1 MKQIARVLSALALA
15 CVSSLS
21 AAQDYPNKP
30 IRLIVPFPP
39 GGGTDVLAREAAIK
53 VAGNTGW
60 NIVTENRPGSGGNIG
75 VDAVAKSA
83 PDGYSL
89 VLGQTSNL
97 AINPTL
103 YAKLPYDPE
112 KDLTAI
118 GLVADAPLVI
128 VVPANSPLKSFDDM
142 IAAAKAKPGS
152 LNFASSGNGTVA
164 HLAAVQLQNAAGI
177 QLTHIPYKGAAQ
189 ASNDLIGGQ
198 IDMYLS
204 SVPTLIGHVR
214 NGKMRALAVTSAQRV
229 PDMPDVP
236 TIAER
241 GFPGFEAVTWFG
253 LAAPAGTPKD
263 IVQRLNAEFNKALQA
278 PDLGAKYREQ
288 GARVLSS
295 TPEEFSKLIHDDR
308 IRWARSSRTRAPR
321 SSKRPCCLAIR
332 PPAAR
337 RGRPRPPRPAPA
349 IATST
354 PMTPATRPCPAQRCR
369 RRTRRWRSIATSRP
383 GWACS
388 APCW

>member
-1 MKQIARVLSALALA
+1 MKVIARVLSGLALV
-15 CVSSLS
+15 CVAGLS
-21 AAQDYPNKP
+21 AGQGYPDKP

-39 GGGTDVLAREAAIK
+39 GGGTDVLAREAALK
-53 VAGNTGW
+53 VAKNTGW

-83 PDGYSL
+83 ADGYSL

-118 GLVADAPLVI
+118 GLVADAPLVL

-142 IAAAKAKPGS
+142 LAAARAKPE
-152 LNFASSGNGTVA
+152 LLTYASSGNGTVA

-177 QLTHIPYKGAAQ
+177 KLTHIPYKGAAQ

-204 SVPTLIGHVR
+204 SVPTLIGHIR
-214 NGKMRALAVTSAQRV
+214 NGKMRALAVTAAQRAS
-229 PDMPDVP
+229 DLPDVP

-241 GFPGFEAVTWFG
+241 GYPGFEAVTWFG
-253 LAAPAGTPKD
+253 LAAPAGVPKE
-263 IVQRLNAEFNKALQA
+263 IVQRLNAEFNKALQT
-278 PDLGAKYREQ
+278 PDLSQKYQEQ
-288 GARVLSS
+288 GARVLTS
-295 TPEEFSKLIHDDR
+295 TPEDFAKLIHNDR
-308 IRWARSSRTRAPR
+308 IRWAKIVKDSG
-321 SSKRPCCLAIR
+321 
-332 PPAAR
+332 AR
-337 RGRPRPPRPAPA
+337 VE
-349 IATST
+349 
-354 PMTPATRPCPAQRCR
+354 
-369 RRTRRWRSIATSRP
+369 
-383 GWACS
+383 
-388 APCW
+388 

>member
-1 MKQIARVLSALALA
+1 MKVVVRALSGLALVCA
-15 CVSSLS
+15 TGLSL
-21 AAQDYPNKP
+21 AQGYPNKP
-30 IRLIVPFPP
+30 IRLVVPFPP
-39 GGGTDVLAREAAIK
+39 GGGTDVLAREAAVK
-53 VAGNTGW
+53 VASNTGW

-75 VDAVAKSA
+75 VDTVAKSD

-112 KDLTAI
+112 KDLSAI
-118 GLVADAPLVI
+118 GLIADAPLVI
-128 VVPANSPLKSFDDM
+128 VVPAGSPLKSLDDM
-142 IAAAKAKPGS
+142 IAAAKAKPGI
-152 LNFASSGNGTVA
+152 LNYASSGNGTVS

-229 PDMPDVP
+229 PDLPDVP

-241 GFPGFEAVTWFG
+241 GYPGFEAVTWFG
-253 LAAPAGTPKD
+253 LAAPKGVPKD
-263 IVQRLNAEFNKALQA
+263 IVDRLNAEFNKALQSKE
-278 PDLGAKYREQ
+278 LSVKYQEQ
-288 GARVLSS
+288 GARVLTG
-295 TPEEFSKLIHDDR
+295 TPEEFATLIRDDR
-308 IRWARSSRTRAPR
+308 ARWGKIVKDSGARVE
-321 SSKRPCCLAIR
+321 
-332 PPAAR
+332 
-337 RGRPRPPRPAPA
+337 
-349 IATST
+349 
-354 PMTPATRPCPAQRCR
+354 
-369 RRTRRWRSIATSRP
+369 
-383 GWACS
+383 
-388 APCW
+388 

>member
-1 MKQIARVLSALALA
+1 MKVIARVLSGLALV
-15 CVSSLS
+15 CVAGLS
-21 AAQDYPNKP
+21 AAQGYPDKP

-39 GGGTDVLAREAAIK
+39 GGGTDVLAREAALK
-53 VAGNTGW
+53 VAKNTGW

-75 VDAVAKSA
+75 VDNVAKSA

-118 GLVADAPLVI
+118 GLIADAPLVL

-142 IAAAKAKPGS
+142 IAAARAKPE
-152 LNFASSGNGTVA
+152 LLTYASSGNGTVA

-177 QLTHIPYKGAAQ
+177 KLTHIPYKGAAQ

-204 SVPTLIGHVR
+204 SVPTLIGHIR
-214 NGKMRALAVTSAQRV
+214 NGKMRALAVTAAQRAS
-229 PDMPDVP
+229 DLPDVP

-241 GFPGFEAVTWFG
+241 GYPGFEAVTWFG
-253 LAAPAGTPKD
+253 LAAPAGVPKE
-263 IVQRLNAEFNKALQA
+263 IVQRLNAEFNKALQT
-278 PDLGAKYREQ
+278 PDLSQKYQEQ
-288 GARVLSS
+288 GARVLTG
-295 TPEEFSKLIHDDR
+295 TPEDFAKLIHDDR
-308 IRWARSSRTRAPR
+308 IRWGKIVKDSGARVE
-321 SSKRPCCLAIR
+321 
-332 PPAAR
+332 
-337 RGRPRPPRPAPA
+337 
-349 IATST
+349 
-354 PMTPATRPCPAQRCR
+354 
-369 RRTRRWRSIATSRP
+369 
-383 GWACS
+383 
-388 APCW
+388 

>member
-1 MKQIARVLSALALA
+1 MKLIASLLAGLTLA
-15 CVSSLS
+15 CASGLS
-21 AAQDYPNKP
+21 HAQEYPNKP
-30 IRLIVPFPP
+30 IRLVVPFPP
-39 GGGTDVLAREAAIK
+39 GGGTDVLAREAAVK
-53 VAGNTGW
+53 VAANTGW

-103 YAKLPYDPE
+103 YSRLPYDPE
-112 KDLTAI
+112 KDLSAI
-118 GLVADAPLVI
+118 GLIADAPLVL

-142 IAAAKAKPGS
+142 IAAAKAKPGL
-152 LNFASSGNGTVA
+152 LNYASSGNGTVA

-241 GFPGFEAVTWFG
+241 GYPGFEAVTWFG
-253 LAAPAGTPKD
+253 LAAPVGTPKE
-263 IVQRLNAEFNKALQA
+263 IVQRLNDEFNKALKAQ
-278 PDLGAKYREQ
+278 DLSVKYQEQ
-288 GARVLSS
+288 GARVLTS
-295 TPEEFSKLIHDDR
+295 TPEEFARLIHDDR
-308 IRWARSSRTRAPR
+308 VRWGRIVKDSGARVE
-321 SSKRPCCLAIR
+321 
-332 PPAAR
+332 
-337 RGRPRPPRPAPA
+337 
-349 IATST
+349 
-354 PMTPATRPCPAQRCR
+354 
-369 RRTRRWRSIATSRP
+369 
-383 GWACS
+383 
-388 APCW
+388 

>member
-1 MKQIARVLSALALA
+1 MKVIARVLSGLALV
-15 CVSSLS
+15 CVAGLS
-21 AAQDYPNKP
+21 AAQSYPDKP

-39 GGGTDVLAREAAIK
+39 GGGTDVLAREAALK
-53 VAGNTGW
+53 VAKNTGW

-75 VDAVAKSA
+75 VDNVAKSA

-118 GLVADAPLVI
+118 GLIADAPLVL

-142 IAAAKAKPGS
+142 IAAARAKPE
-152 LNFASSGNGTVA
+152 LLTYASSGNGTVA

-177 QLTHIPYKGAAQ
+177 KLTHIPYKGAAQ

-204 SVPTLIGHVR
+204 SVPTLIGHIR
-214 NGKMRALAVTSAQRV
+214 NGKMRALAVTAAQRAS
-229 PDMPDVP
+229 DLPDVP

-241 GFPGFEAVTWFG
+241 GYAGFEAVTWFG
-253 LAAPAGTPKD
+253 LAAPAGVPKE
-263 IVQRLNAEFNKALQA
+263 IVQRLNAEFNKALQTS
-278 PDLGAKYREQ
+278 DLSQKYQEQ
-288 GARVLSS
+288 GARVLTG
-295 TPEEFSKLIHDDR
+295 TPEEFAKLIHDDR
-308 IRWARSSRTRAPR
+308 IRWGKIVKDSGARVE
-321 SSKRPCCLAIR
+321 
-332 PPAAR
+332 
-337 RGRPRPPRPAPA
+337 
-349 IATST
+349 
-354 PMTPATRPCPAQRCR
+354 
-369 RRTRRWRSIATSRP
+369 
-383 GWACS
+383 
-388 APCW
+388 

>member
-1 MKQIARVLSALALA
+1 MKVIARVLSGLALV
-15 CVSSLS
+15 CVAGLS
-21 AAQDYPNKP
+21 AAQGYPDKP

-39 GGGTDVLAREAAIK
+39 GGGTDVLAREAALK
-53 VAGNTGW
+53 VAKNTGW

-75 VDAVAKSA
+75 VDNVAKSA

-118 GLVADAPLVI
+118 GLIADAPLVL

-142 IAAAKAKPGS
+142 IAAARAKPE
-152 LNFASSGNGTVA
+152 LLTYASSGNGTVA

-177 QLTHIPYKGAAQ
+177 KLTHIPYKGAAQ

-204 SVPTLIGHVR
+204 SVPTLIGHIR
-214 NGKMRALAVTSAQRV
+214 NGKMRALAVTAAQRAS
-229 PDMPDVP
+229 DLPDVP

-241 GFPGFEAVTWFG
+241 GYAGFEAVTWFG
-253 LAAPAGTPKD
+253 LAAPAGVPKE
-263 IVQRLNAEFNKALQA
+263 IVQRLNAEFNKALQTS
-278 PDLGAKYREQ
+278 DLSQKYQEQ
-288 GARVLSS
+288 GARVLTG
-295 TPEEFSKLIHDDR
+295 TPEEFAKLIHDDR
-308 IRWARSSRTRAPR
+308 IRWGKIVKDSGARVE
-321 SSKRPCCLAIR
+321 
-332 PPAAR
+332 
-337 RGRPRPPRPAPA
+337 
-349 IATST
+349 
-354 PMTPATRPCPAQRCR
+354 
-369 RRTRRWRSIATSRP
+369 
-383 GWACS
+383 
-388 APCW
+388 

>member
-1 MKQIARVLSALALA
+1 MKVVVRALSGLALVCA
-15 CVSSLS
+15 TGLSL
-21 AAQDYPNKP
+21 AQGYPNKP
-30 IRLIVPFPP
+30 IRLVVPFPP
-39 GGGTDVLAREAAIK
+39 GGGTDVLAREAAVK
-53 VAGNTGW
+53 VASNTGW

-75 VDAVAKSA
+75 VDTVAKSD

-112 KDLTAI
+112 NDLSAI
-118 GLVADAPLVI
+118 GLIADAPLVI
-128 VVPANSPLKSFDDM
+128 VVPAGSPLKSLDDM
-142 IAAAKAKPGS
+142 IAAAKAKPGI
-152 LNFASSGNGTVA
+152 LNYASSGNGTVS

-229 PDMPDVP
+229 PDLPDVP

-241 GFPGFEAVTWFG
+241 GYPGFEAVTWFG
-253 LAAPAGTPKD
+253 LAAPKGVPKD
-263 IVQRLNAEFNKALQA
+263 IVDRLNAEFNKALQSKE
-278 PDLGAKYREQ
+278 LSVKYQEQ
-288 GARVLSS
+288 GARVLTG
-295 TPEEFSKLIHDDR
+295 TPEDFAKLIRDDR
-308 IRWARSSRTRAPR
+308 ARWGKIVKDSGARVE
-321 SSKRPCCLAIR
+321 
-332 PPAAR
+332 
-337 RGRPRPPRPAPA
+337 
-349 IATST
+349 
-354 PMTPATRPCPAQRCR
+354 
-369 RRTRRWRSIATSRP
+369 
-383 GWACS
+383 
-388 APCW
+388 

>member
-1 MKQIARVLSALALA
+1 MKVVVRALSGLALVCA
-15 CVSSLS
+15 TGLSL
-21 AAQDYPNKP
+21 AQGYPNKP
-30 IRLIVPFPP
+30 IRLVVPFPP
-39 GGGTDVLAREAAIK
+39 GGGTDVLAREAAVK
-53 VAGNTGW
+53 VASNTGW

-75 VDAVAKSA
+75 VDTVAKSD

-112 KDLTAI
+112 NDLSAI
-118 GLVADAPLVI
+118 GLIADAPLVI
-128 VVPANSPLKSFDDM
+128 VVPAGSPLKSLDDM
-142 IAAAKAKPGS
+142 IAAAKAKPGI
-152 LNFASSGNGTVA
+152 LDYASSGNGTVS

-229 PDMPDVP
+229 PDLPDVP

-241 GFPGFEAVTWFG
+241 GYPGFEAVTWFG
-253 LAAPAGTPKD
+253 LAAPKGVPKD
-263 IVQRLNAEFNKALQA
+263 IVDRLNAEFNKALQSKE
-278 PDLGAKYREQ
+278 LSVKYQEQ
-288 GARVLSS
+288 GARVLTG
-295 TPEEFSKLIHDDR
+295 TPDDFAKLIRDDR
-308 IRWARSSRTRAPR
+308 ARWGKIVKDSGARVE
-321 SSKRPCCLAIR
+321 
-332 PPAAR
+332 
-337 RGRPRPPRPAPA
+337 
-349 IATST
+349 
-354 PMTPATRPCPAQRCR
+354 
-369 RRTRRWRSIATSRP
+369 
-383 GWACS
+383 
-388 APCW
+388 

>member
-1 MKQIARVLSALALA
+1 MKVIARVLSGLALV
-15 CVSSLS
+15 CVAGLS
-21 AAQDYPNKP
+21 AAQGYPDKP

-39 GGGTDVLAREAAIK
+39 GGGTDVLAREAALK
-53 VAGNTGW
+53 VAKNTGW

-75 VDAVAKSA
+75 VDNVAKSA

-118 GLVADAPLVI
+118 GLIADAPLVL

-142 IAAAKAKPGS
+142 IAAARAKPE
-152 LNFASSGNGTVA
+152 LLTYASSGNGTVA

-177 QLTHIPYKGAAQ
+177 KLTHIPYKGAAQ

-204 SVPTLIGHVR
+204 SVPTLIGHIR
-214 NGKMRALAVTSAQRV
+214 NGKMRALAVTAAQRAS
-229 PDMPDVP
+229 DLPDVP

-241 GFPGFEAVTWFG
+241 GYPGFEAVTWFG
-253 LAAPAGTPKD
+253 LAAPAGVPKE
-263 IVQRLNAEFNKALQA
+263 IVQRLNAEFNKALQTS
-278 PDLGAKYREQ
+278 DLSQKYQEQ
-288 GARVLSS
+288 GARVLTG
-295 TPEEFSKLIHDDR
+295 TPEDFAKLIHDDR
-308 IRWARSSRTRAPR
+308 IRWGKIVKDSGARVE
-321 SSKRPCCLAIR
+321 
-332 PPAAR
+332 
-337 RGRPRPPRPAPA
+337 
-349 IATST
+349 
-354 PMTPATRPCPAQRCR
+354 
-369 RRTRRWRSIATSRP
+369 
-383 GWACS
+383 
-388 APCW
+388 

>member
-1 MKQIARVLSALALA
+1 MKVVVRALSGLALVCA
-15 CVSSLS
+15 TGLSL
-21 AAQDYPNKP
+21 AQGYPNKP
-30 IRLIVPFPP
+30 IRLVVPFPP
-39 GGGTDVLAREAAIK
+39 GGGTDVLAREAAVK
-53 VAGNTGW
+53 VASNTGW

-75 VDAVAKSA
+75 VDTVAKSD

-112 KDLTAI
+112 KDLSAI
-118 GLVADAPLVI
+118 GLIADAPLVI
-128 VVPANSPLKSFDDM
+128 VVPAGSPLKSLDDM
-142 IAAAKAKPGS
+142 IAAAKAKPGI
-152 LNFASSGNGTVA
+152 LNYASSGNGTVS

-229 PDMPDVP
+229 PDLPDVP

-241 GFPGFEAVTWFG
+241 GYPGFEAVTWFG
-253 LAAPAGTPKD
+253 LAAPKGVPKD
-263 IVQRLNAEFNKALQA
+263 IVDRLNAEFNKALQSKE
-278 PDLGAKYREQ
+278 LSVKYQEQ
-288 GARVLSS
+288 GARVLTG
-295 TPEEFSKLIHDDR
+295 TPEDFAKLIRDDR
-308 IRWARSSRTRAPR
+308 ARWGKIVKDSGARVE
-321 SSKRPCCLAIR
+321 
-332 PPAAR
+332 
-337 RGRPRPPRPAPA
+337 
-349 IATST
+349 
-354 PMTPATRPCPAQRCR
+354 
-369 RRTRRWRSIATSRP
+369 
-383 GWACS
+383 
-388 APCW
+388 

>member
-1 MKQIARVLSALALA
+1 MKPFARLLSGLALV
-15 CVSSLS
+15 CMTSLG
-21 AAQDYPNKP
+21 AAQGYPDKP

-128 VVPANSPLKSFDDM
+128 VVPANSPLKTFEDM
-142 IAAAKAKPGS
+142 IAAAKAKPGA

-263 IVQRLNAEFNKALQA
+263 IVQRLNAEFNKALQT
-278 PDLGAKYREQ
+278 PELRVKYQEQ
-288 GARVLSS
+288 GARVLTD
-295 TPEEFSKLIHDDR
+295 TPEAFAKLIHDDR
-308 IRWARSSRTRAPR
+308 IRWGKIVKDSGA
-321 SSKRPCCLAIR
+321 KVE
-332 PPAAR
+332 
-337 RGRPRPPRPAPA
+337 
-349 IATST
+349 
-354 PMTPATRPCPAQRCR
+354 
-369 RRTRRWRSIATSRP
+369 
-383 GWACS
+383 
-388 APCW
+388 

>member
-1 MKQIARVLSALALA
+1 MKVIARVLSGLALV
-15 CVSSLS
+15 CVAGLS
-21 AAQDYPNKP
+21 AAQGYPDKP

-39 GGGTDVLAREAAIK
+39 GGGTDVLARESALK
-53 VAGNTGW
+53 VAKNTGW

-75 VDAVAKSA
+75 VDNVAKSA

-118 GLVADAPLVI
+118 GLIADAPLVL

-142 IAAAKAKPGS
+142 IAAARAKPE
-152 LNFASSGNGTVA
+152 LLTYASSGNGTVA

-177 QLTHIPYKGAAQ
+177 KLTHIPYKGAAQ

-204 SVPTLIGHVR
+204 SVPTLIGHIR
-214 NGKMRALAVTSAQRV
+214 NGKMRALAVTAAQRAS
-229 PDMPDVP
+229 DLPDVP

-241 GFPGFEAVTWFG
+241 GYPGFEAVTWFG
-253 LAAPAGTPKD
+253 LAAPAGVPKE
-263 IVQRLNAEFNKALQA
+263 IVQRLNAEFNKALQTS
-278 PDLGAKYREQ
+278 DLSQKYQEQ
-288 GARVLSS
+288 GARVLTG
-295 TPEEFSKLIHDDR
+295 TPEDFAKLIHDDR
-308 IRWARSSRTRAPR
+308 IRWGKIVKDSGARVE
-321 SSKRPCCLAIR
+321 
-332 PPAAR
+332 
-337 RGRPRPPRPAPA
+337 
-349 IATST
+349 
-354 PMTPATRPCPAQRCR
+354 
-369 RRTRRWRSIATSRP
+369 
-383 GWACS
+383 
-388 APCW
+388 

>member
-1 MKQIARVLSALALA
+1 MKRIVRLLSGLTLLCASGLSLA
-15 CVSSLS
+15 
-21 AAQDYPNKP
+21 QGYPNKP

-75 VDAVAKSA
+75 VDAVAKA
-83 PDGYSL
+83 EPDGYTL

-103 YAKLPYDPE
+103 YPKLSYDPE
-112 KDLTAI
+112 KDLAAI
-118 GLVADAPLVI
+118 GLIADAPLVI
-128 VVPANSPLKSFDDM
+128 VVPANSPLKSLDDM
-142 IAAAKAKPGS
+142 ISAAKAKPDA
-152 LNFASSGNGTVA
+152 LTYASSGNGTVS

-177 QLTHIPYKGAAQ
+177 KLMHVPYKGAAQ

-241 GFPGFEAVTWFG
+241 GYPGFEAVTWFG
-253 LAAPAGTPKD
+253 LAAPDGVPPE
-263 IVQRLNAEFNKALQA
+263 IVQRLNAEFTKALKA
-278 PDLGAKYREQ
+278 PDLAKKYQEQ
-288 GARVLSS
+288 GARVLTS
-295 TPEEFSKLIHDDR
+295 TPQEFARLIHDDR
-308 IRWARSSRTRAPR
+308 IRWGKIVKDSGARVE
-321 SSKRPCCLAIR
+321 
-332 PPAAR
+332 
-337 RGRPRPPRPAPA
+337 
-349 IATST
+349 
-354 PMTPATRPCPAQRCR
+354 
-369 RRTRRWRSIATSRP
+369 
-383 GWACS
+383 
-388 APCW
+388 

>member
-1 MKQIARVLSALALA
+1 MKVIARVLSGLALV
-15 CVSSLS
+15 CVAGLS
-21 AAQDYPNKP
+21 AAQGYPDKP

-39 GGGTDVLAREAAIK
+39 GGGTDVLAREAALK
-53 VAGNTGW
+53 VAKNTGW

-75 VDAVAKSA
+75 VDNVAKSA

-118 GLVADAPLVI
+118 GLIADAPLVL

-142 IAAAKAKPGS
+142 IAAARAKPE
-152 LNFASSGNGTVA
+152 LLTYASSGNGTVA

-177 QLTHIPYKGAAQ
+177 KLTHIPYKGAAQ

-204 SVPTLIGHVR
+204 SVPTLIGHIR
-214 NGKMRALAVTSAQRV
+214 NGKMRALAVTAAQRAS
-229 PDMPDVP
+229 DLPDVP

-241 GFPGFEAVTWFG
+241 GYPGFEAVTWFG
-253 LAAPAGTPKD
+253 LAAPAGVPKE
-263 IVQRLNAEFNKALQA
+263 IVQRLNAEFNKALQTS
-278 PDLGAKYREQ
+278 DLSQKYQEQ
-288 GARVLSS
+288 GARVLTS
-295 TPEEFSKLIHDDR
+295 TPEDFAKLIHDDR
-308 IRWARSSRTRAPR
+308 IRWGKIVKDSGARVE
-321 SSKRPCCLAIR
+321 
-332 PPAAR
+332 
-337 RGRPRPPRPAPA
+337 
-349 IATST
+349 
-354 PMTPATRPCPAQRCR
+354 
-369 RRTRRWRSIATSRP
+369 
-383 GWACS
+383 
-388 APCW
+388 